1 MALSSAR
8 GQDLSGLVKSRQRNY
23 YGTESSDKED
33 SEKLVKLP
41 HFGICRTSCFYLI
54 LSRCSYFHSMS
65 FSGRSD
71 TNRYISLCSSE
82 EQSAWKARKRRW
94 RLRKNRNIY
103 VRSVERDSGLIGAI
117 YGVCEEIFEKHL
129 TVLMFTMLD
138 IYSHPPVDVQSVCLD
153 VFESVENKNPP

>member
-1 MALSSAR
+1 MALSSAC
-8 GQDLSGLVKSRQRNY
+8 GQDLSGLVKSKQRNY

-33 SEKLVKLP
+33 PEKLVKLP
-41 HFGICRTSCFYLI
+41 HCGICRTSCFYLFCHGVPI
-54 LSRCSYFHSMS
+54 PTQWVSQEDRT
-65 FSGRSD
+65 R
-71 TNRYISLCSSE
+71 TWYIFLCSSE
-82 EQSAWKARKRRW
+82 EQGAWKARKRRW